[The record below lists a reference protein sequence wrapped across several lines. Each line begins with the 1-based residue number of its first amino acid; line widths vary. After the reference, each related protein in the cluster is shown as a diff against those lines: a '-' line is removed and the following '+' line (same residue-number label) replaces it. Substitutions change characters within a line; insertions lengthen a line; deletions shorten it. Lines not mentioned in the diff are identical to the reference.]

1 MHTLVDAECNVVQG
15 AGDGPIGWVVG
26 AVLAV
31 AALCYE
37 VGKDRATQ
45 DTENNS
51 PVCHGTP
58 GG

>member
-1 MHTLVDAECNVVQG
+1 MRALTDNESNSV
-15 AGDGPIGWVVG
+15 AGGDDGPIGWIVG

-31 AALCYE
+31 AAMCYE
-37 VGKDRATQ
+37 AGKDRATQ